1 MVSIAEEYRQACDL
15 GVSFNVDGDTIKL
28 DGASSLTSQ
37 LRASMRSNKPALI
50 EYLTSARRLLDDK
63 GVIIEYVTNS
73 DHAADLLNRI
83 LATGG
88 PVGLD
93 IETYVPEKHRPQP
106 VVEMTRTGTRTTAPD
121 VGKVGLDPH
130 RAKVR
135 LIQVF
140 AGGGVCA
147 VFDMLTVPWSAL
159 APLWDRQLIIHNHMF
174 ELGFFKAEGV
184 IAQNTECTMQ
194 AAGLM
199 LGVGKRGLHA
209 VAGVYLDWDIAKELQ
224 TSDWGKTDLSSSQLD
239 YAALDAVAAFYLWSK
254 LEKDLR
260 RTHRWNAYT
269 LQRDAGAAAVE
280 MQWFGMGVDADAL
293 EELIREWGVDLNAA
307 KSEWTETTGT
317 PPPSTPAEIRVWLIE
332 NLSQDELEVWPRTA
346 KGTALSTA
354 AANLEQ
360 AFNMSAVKPLLEI
373 KRLEKLLSTFGV
385 GLRKHVSAITGRI
398 HASYNVAGAK
408 SGRWSCSKPNLQQ
421 APGGR
426 RAPGFRS
433 IFRAPEGRML
443 IGADYSQMELRA
455 AAEVS
460 GDMALRD
467 VYVHN
472 LDLHDITAA
481 RMAGV
486 SPDEVTKEQ
495 RNRAKPVNF
504 GSIYGMGAKGLA
516 MTAWTSYR
524 QVMSEADADKALQAF
539 FREFPTLKRWM
550 SRHHTKC
557 KRNKFITIG
566 SGRVMENSWEKNG
579 IRYTQS
585 CNLPIQGVCA
595 DIMMRAVAR
604 VHTRLHEAK
613 LDAVLVA
620 QIHDEI
626 ILEADSGIAEEAK
639 VILVSEMEKSF
650 KTTFP
655 DAPSE
660 NLVTDSIGRTW
671 ADLK

>member
-15 GVSFNVDGDTIKL
+15 GVSFNVEGGTIQL
-28 DGASSLTSQ
+28 NGASSLTSQ
-37 LRASMRSNKPALI
+37 LRASMRSNKSALI
-50 EYLTSARRLLDDK
+50 EYLKSAKRLLDDK
-63 GVIIEYVTNS
+63 GVIVEYATTAG
-73 DHAADLLNRI
+73 HAADLLKQL

-93 IETYVPEKHRPQP
+93 IETYVPDEHRPLP
-106 VVEMTRTGTRTTAPD
+106 IVEMTRTGIRTTAPD

-140 AGGGVCA
+140 AGGGFCA
-147 VFDMLTVPWSAL
+147 VFDMLTVPWSVL
-159 APLWDRQLIIHNHMF
+159 SPLWGRQLIIHNHMF
-174 ELGFFKAEGV
+174 ELGFFMAAGV
-184 IAQNTECTMQ
+184 TAPNTECTMQ

-199 LGVGKRGLHA
+199 LGVGKRGLRA
-209 VAGVYLDWDIAKELQ
+209 VAGVYLDWDISKELQ
-224 TSDWGKTDLSSSQLD
+224 TSDWGNPDLSSNQID
-239 YAALDAVAAFYLWSK
+239 YAALDAVAAFYLWQK
-254 LEKDLR
+254 LKKDLR
-260 RTHRWNAYT
+260 RTHRWNAYA

-280 MQWFGMGVDADAL
+280 MQWFGMGVDTDAL
-293 EELIREWGVDLNAA
+293 EELIKEWVANLSAA

-317 PPPSTPAEIRVWLIE
+317 PPPSKPAEIRTWLSE
-332 NLSQDELEVWPRTA
+332 NLTKDELELWPRTA

-354 AANLEQ
+354 AADLES
-360 AFNMSAVKPLLEI
+360 AFNMPAVKPLLEI

-385 GLRKHVSAITGRI
+385 GLRKFVSPVTGRI
-398 HASYNVAGAK
+398 HSSYNVAGTK

-433 IFRAPEGRML
+433 IFRAPVGRVL

-460 GDMALRD
+460 GDMALRN
-467 VYVHN
+467 VYIQN
-472 LDLHDITAA
+472 LDLHTITAA

-486 SPDEVTKEQ
+486 ATDAVTKEQ
-495 RNRAKPVNF
+495 RTRAKPVNF

-516 MTAWTSYR
+516 MTAWASYR
-524 QVMSEADADKALQAF
+524 LVMSEADADKALQAF
-539 FREFPTLKRWM
+539 FREFPALKRWM

-566 SGRVMENSWEKNG
+566 SGRVVENSWEKKG
-579 IRYTQS
+579 LRYTQA

-595 DIMMRAVAR
+595 DIMMRAVAS
-604 VHTRLHEAK
+604 VYSRLHAAK

-626 ILEADSGIAEEAK
+626 ILEADASIAEEAK
-639 VILVSEMEKSF
+639 DILVSEMETAF
-650 KTTFP
+650 TVTFP
-655 DAPSE
+655 DAPSG
-660 NLVTDSIGRTW
+660 NLVDASIGQSW
-671 ADLK
+671 ADM

>member
-1 MVSIAEEYRQACDL
+1 
-15 GVSFNVDGDTIKL
+15 
-28 DGASSLTSQ
+28 
-37 LRASMRSNKPALI
+37 
-50 EYLTSARRLLDDK
+50 
-63 GVIIEYVTNS
+63 
-73 DHAADLLNRI
+73 
-83 LATGG
+83 
-88 PVGLD
+88 
-93 IETYVPEKHRPQP
+93 
-106 VVEMTRTGTRTTAPD
+106 
-121 VGKVGLDPH
+121 
-130 RAKVR
+130 
-135 LIQVF
+135 
-140 AGGGVCA
+140 
-147 VFDMLTVPWSAL
+147 
-159 APLWDRQLIIHNHMF
+159 
-174 ELGFFKAEGV
+174 
-184 IAQNTECTMQ
+184 
-194 AAGLM
+194 
-199 LGVGKRGLHA
+199 
-209 VAGVYLDWDIAKELQ
+209 
-224 TSDWGKTDLSSSQLD
+224 
-239 YAALDAVAAFYLWSK
+239 LDAVAAFYLWSK

-260 RTHRWNAYT
+260 RTHRWNAYI

-293 EELIREWGVDLNAA
+293 EELIKEWVADLNAA
-307 KSEWTETTGT
+307 KADWTETTGT
-317 PPPSTPAEIRVWLIE
+317 PPPATPAEIRIWLTE

-360 AFNMSAVKPLLEI
+360 AFNMPAVKPLLEI

-385 GLRKHVSAITGRI
+385 GLRKHVSPVTGRI
-398 HASYNVAGAK
+398 HASYNVAGTK

-433 IFRAPEGRML
+433 IFQAPAGRLL

-460 GDMALRD
+460 GDMALRN
-467 VYVHN
+467 VYVQN
-472 LDLHDITAA
+472 LDLHTITAA

-486 SPDEVTKEQ
+486 STDEVTKEQ
-495 RNRAKPVNF
+495 RTRAKPVNF

-516 MTAWTSYR
+516 MTAWASYR
-524 QVMSEADADKALQAF
+524 QIMSEADADKALQAF

-557 KRNKFITIG
+557 ERNKFITIG
-566 SGRVMENSWEKNG
+566 SGRVMENSWEKSG

-595 DIMMRAVAR
+595 DIMMRAVAG

-626 ILEADSGIAEEAK
+626 ILEADAGIADEAK
-639 VILVSEMEKSF
+639 DILVSEMEKAF
-650 KTTFP
+650 TATFP
-655 DAPSE
+655 DAPAG
-660 NLVTDSIGRTW
+660 NLVDASIGQTW
-671 ADLK
+671 ADL